1 MNDTDDFWGD
11 VPDWDDRPGRS
22 DRRSDARRPSA
33 VDGLGATV
41 RRWWDRA
48 LSGDSDATRTH
59 GIPRPD
65 RNGVTDDARDD
76 RSAHRDPTPHR
87 QAARRRSEHP
97 THETVAHHDL
107 DAAFATGDAEVRRD
121 GIDPLILRVGA
132 VVVTLT
138 LLLPFVIGGDDP
150 TDTITGAPVSDVADV
165 STVTLSP
172 SSAPAPDTGGA
183 PPASG
188 TLLDPATLP
197 PAIPV
202 NEVGGDTTD
211 TIPDTTPAEETA
223 PSTTDGDEPVGTDV
237 PDDGDPGDGDEGDG
251 DSGDTGETGDA
262 DETTGDGTGASTGA
276 VTGSATADEGASR
289 EARDCAIEYEVV
301 AGDFWLRLAEEAG
314 VPLADLL
321 DANAATTSTPLFP
334 GSTICLPAGSRT
346 PNPPDDVTTTTATP
360 TTTTTTVPV
369 RDVPETADEIQ
380 QLIRDIWPDDLE
392 ERAIEIAFRESRFD
406 PRAKNF
412 CCYGIFQIYWSVH
425 RSWLADLGVTS
436 DEQLY
441 DPETNITAALVL
453 YERAGGW
460 GPWGF

>member
-11 VPDWDDRPGRS
+11 VPDWDDRP
-22 DRRSDARRPSA
+22 RRSNRHPDDGRPSA
-33 VDGLGATV
+33 VDGLGAMI

-59 GIPRPD
+59 GIPRPELHD
-65 RNGVTDDARDD
+65 TADDVPYVDAR
-76 RSAHRDPTPHR
+76 RDLAPRHGV
-87 QAARRRSEHP
+87 ARRRPEFP
-97 THETVAHHDL
+97 DRDPAPHHDL
-107 DAAFATGDAEVRRD
+107 DTAFATGDAEVGRD

-138 LLLPFVIGGDDP
+138 LLLPFVIGGDDS
-150 TDTITGAPVSDVADV
+150 TDTITGAPASDLADV
-165 STVTLSP
+165 STVPLSP
-172 SSAPAPDTGGA
+172 SSAPAPDTGGT

-202 NEVGGDTTD
+202 NEVDDDTTD
-211 TIPDTTPAEETA
+211 TTPDTTPDDETA
-223 PSTTDGDEPVGTDV
+223 PSTTDGDEPVGTEV
-237 PDDGDPGDGDEGDG
+237 PGDGDPGDGD
-251 DSGDTGETGDA
+251 SGDTDDGDA
-262 DETTGDGTGASTGA
+262 DETPGGGAGASTGS
-276 VTGSATADEGASR
+276 VTGSATADEGADR
-289 EARDCAIEYEVV
+289 ETRDCAIDYEVV
-301 AGDFWLRLAEEAG
+301 VGDFWLRLAEEAG
-314 VPLADLL
+314 VPLDDLL

-334 GSTICLPAGSRT
+334 GSTICLPEGSRT

-360 TTTTTTVPV
+360 TTTTTVPAP
-369 RDVPETADEIQ
+369 DVPETAEEIQ

-392 ERAIEIAFRESRFD
+392 DRAIEIAFRESRFD